1 MKYPMDYAA
10 LYLEM
15 QAWFVARKGK
25 RFAVGA
31 ARNMNL
37 FMTVVG
43 WRHAYLAGIGETTVM
58 GSVDDMYAFAEK
70 FGLLVMRG
78 PYFDDVLEIHVPYL
92 YVVHPKSMKE
102 RLPWFAELAES
113 AVSKKVFEKN
123 FSRRQFLIGKILGYP
138 DVAVQGVLTPDIFRL
153 KRTSLTV
160 DMQISQKTPGLSK
173 YLYTYSCDSAKMDQL
188 FPAIK
193 RDILS
198 ARPILRSLSGSNAM
212 SAVIRHWTERTPKS
226 SFSKTFQNVMNV
238 AGKHKKSDLYNLY
251 LTVVGFQPSFQCT
264 TLSPSIVEEF
274 GLVLVTAPSMDKER
288 ASYAVH
294 PTRLHP
300 KWFDALR
307 AATNQKQ
314 REEWIKR
321 ILGYPDQAMLVSG
334 KVRLCIVSTD
344 NDVHTPLHE
353 FYCDDFPKIFPRVF
367 QNIIDSSH
375 YIEGL
380 GIEITI
386 H

>member
-1 MKYPMDYAA
+1 MDYAA
-10 LYLEM
+10 LFQEM
-15 QAWFVARKGK
+15 QTWIVTRKGK
-25 RFAVGA
+25 RFAAGA

-37 FMTVVG
+37 FMTAVG
-43 WRHAYLAGIGETTVM
+43 WRPAYLAGIGETTNM

-92 YVVHPKSMKE
+92 FVVHRRSIKE
-102 RLPWFAELAES
+102 RLPWFAELAEL
-113 AVSKKVFEKN
+113 AVSKEVFEKN

-138 DVAVQGVLTPDIFRL
+138 DVAVQGIQTPDIFRL
-153 KRTSLTV
+153 NRTSLTV
-160 DMQISQKTPGLSK
+160 DMQISHKPGLSNK
-173 YLYTYSCDSAKMDQL
+173 YLYTYSCDSSIMDQL

-198 ARPILRSLSGSNAM
+198 ARPILRPLGGSNAM
-212 SAVIRHWTERTPKS
+212 TAVIRHWTGRTPKS
-226 SFSKTFQNVMNV
+226 SFSKIFQNVMNV
-238 AGKHKKSDLYNLY
+238 TGKHKTSDLHNLY

-264 TLSPSIVEEF
+264 MSPSIVEEF
-274 GLVLVTAPSMDKER
+274 GLVVVTAPSMDKER

-294 PTRLHP
+294 PSHLHP

-307 AATNQKQ
+307 AATNQTQ

-321 ILGYPDQAMLVSG
+321 ILGYPDQARLVSG
-334 KVRLCIVSTD
+334 KVRLCCVSTD
-344 NDVHTPLHE
+344 NDRQTPLHE

-367 QNIIDSSH
+367 QNIIDSSQ

-386 H
+386 P